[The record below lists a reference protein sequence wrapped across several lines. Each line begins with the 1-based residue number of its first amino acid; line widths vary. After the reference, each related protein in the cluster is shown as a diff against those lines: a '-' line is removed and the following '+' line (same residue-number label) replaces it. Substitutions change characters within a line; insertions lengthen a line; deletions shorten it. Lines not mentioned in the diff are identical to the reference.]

1 MERHE
6 IFAKLKSIFE
16 RIISDKTELTPET
29 SSRDVRNWDSLNH
42 VLFIAEIEKEFG
54 ISFDL
59 TEMLEM
65 RSIEDICKAI
75 EKSIN
80 KK

>member
-1 MERHE
+1 MERQE